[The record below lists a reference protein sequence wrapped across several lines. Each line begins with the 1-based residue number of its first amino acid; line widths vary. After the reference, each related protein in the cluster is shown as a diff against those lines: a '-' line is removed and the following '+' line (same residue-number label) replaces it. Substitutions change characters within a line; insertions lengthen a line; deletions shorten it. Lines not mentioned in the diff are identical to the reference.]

1 MSFRFFSNCSEKQP
15 SSPFCLDLDWQSL
28 CEQVFKGHRIIIIFI
43 TNLHHLSSSLRN
55 LTTCFNPG
63 VKVSSFAFQ
72 ITLVLPS
79 FCLDFG
85 DAVHDFLNNAAM
97 SIYWQ
102 SWPRRGDNSMTK
114 GPCAAEAAF

>member
-1 MSFRFFSNCSEKQP
+1 
-15 SSPFCLDLDWQSL
+15 
-28 CEQVFKGHRIIIIFI
+28 
-43 TNLHHLSSSLRN
+43 
-55 LTTCFNPG
+55 

-85 DAVHDFLNNAAM
+85 DAVHDFLNDAAICL
-97 SIYWQ
+97 SIGKVD
-102 SWPRRGDNSMTK
+102 RIEADNSITK